1 MARDTDR
8 RIEINRRNPAFRKRL
23 EEARGMVQQGKN
35 GQAAYHILENMNLEK
50 HENNPDL
57 FCHIPDRQ
65 LAEMLG
71 MDNPDRGGKTNV
83 WNARERLRQ
92 ERWAIEKVIKNVD
105 TSKMKVIGRGDQSV
119 YLYYFPT
126 YELNSIYYTKYVDD
140 THETLLYKCNIGQT
154 KDDVKIR
161 VGAQIGRQCPE
172 KARIALVIRTDDCD
186 SLETEIHDELK
197 MRRKWL
203 DPKYNDVVGEE
214 WFLTN
219 PAEVEEIV
227 KSIDEK
233 QRKER
238 YEKLEQAKQL
248 LNTLGINDPSEAQL
262 ETTLEMLHR
271 TKSFNE

>member
-8 RIEINRRNPAFRKRL
+8 RIEANLKSPKFRKLL
-23 EEARGMVQQGKN
+23 EEAKRMVQQGKKRAAAS
-35 GQAAYHILENMNLEK
+35 AAYHVLEHMNLEK

-71 MDNPDRGGKTNV
+71 MGSSTV
-83 WNARERLRQ
+83 YSARERLKQ
-92 ERWAIEKVIKNVD
+92 ERSDIEKVVKNVD

-219 PAEVEEIV
+219 PAEVE
-227 KSIDEK
+227 SIFEFI
-233 QRKER
+233 QRK
-238 YEKLEQAKQL
+238 
-248 LNTLGINDPSEAQL
+248 G
-262 ETTLEMLHR
+262 
-271 TKSFNE
+271 